1 MNFQTRFL
9 DIVSIVISFACI
21 VHCLFFPAL
30 LILLPTLLSS
40 INNELVHIFLLV
52 FIYPIS
58 IYAIYFGFKVHHK
71 KALLVQGILGIFLLT
86 IAVFMHDIRL
96 LGFELEVIFTI
107 FGALVLAHAHFK
119 NYRSNMISFKTSS

>member
-1 MNFQTRFL
+1 MNISTRLL
-9 DIVSIVISFACI
+9 DIISIVISFACI

-30 LILLPTLLSS
+30 LILLPSLLSS
-40 INNELVHIFLLV
+40 INNELVHIVLLV

-58 IYAIYFGFKVHHK
+58 IYAIYSGFKVHHK
-71 KALLVQGILGIFLLT
+71 KALLLQGILGIFLLT
-86 IAVFMHDIRL
+86 IAVFMHDISL

-119 NYRSNMISFKTSS
+119 NYRSNMISFKTAS